1 MQHPIAKT
9 VSEFVYGG
17 DIDRA
22 ERALVSLADTE
33 GDRALALVID
43 ALPPRDVVAILRE
56 HDASKASV
64 ITTLIS
70 PRQFVA
76 AIALEKNYR
85 EKDGRHDALKGMI
98 NAAVFADESRTD
110 EMLEALGS
118 TEDGIEAL
126 ADYFTDRH
134 EELEHFL
141 REGSFDVF
149 ADEELDDVIAAAGDL
164 RDAEL
169 ADPRRSGVIDLS
181 EINDGDWRELAW
193 LLRCEHFDVFRDMI
207 ERLRTRRRKAL
218 AVPSKSASSEALE
231 DDEDDDDGDDVL

>member
-1 MQHPIAKT
+1 MHPIAKT

-17 DIDRA
+17 DIDKA
-22 ERALVSLADTE
+22 EHALVSLADTE

-43 ALPPRDVVAILRE
+43 ALPARDVVAILRE

-64 ITTLIS
+64 ISTLIS

-98 NAAVFADESRTD
+98 NAAVFSDEDRTD
-110 EMLEALGS
+110 EMIEALGS

-141 REGSFDVF
+141 REGSFGVF
-149 ADEELDDVIAAAGDL
+149 ADEELDDVIAASGDL
-164 RDAEL
+164 RDLEL
-169 ADPRRSGVIDLS
+169 ADPRRSVVVDLS
-181 EINDGDWRELAW
+181 EIDDGDWRELAW
-193 LLRCEHFDVFRDMI
+193 LLRCEHFDAFRDMI
-207 ERLRTRRRKAL
+207 ERLRSRRRRAL
-218 AVPSKSASSEALE
+218 AQPAKPAVRTEEAD
-231 DDEDDDDGDDVL
+231 DDEDDDGDDVL

>member
-1 MQHPIAKT
+1 MHPIAKT

-17 DIDRA
+17 DIDKA
-22 ERALVSLADTE
+22 EHALVSLADTE

-43 ALPPRDVVAILRE
+43 ALPARDVVAILRE

-64 ITTLIS
+64 ISTLIS

-98 NAAVFADESRTD
+98 NAAVFSDEDRTD
-110 EMLEALGS
+110 EMIEALGS

-149 ADEELDDVIAAAGDL
+149 ADEELDDVIAASGDL
-164 RDAEL
+164 RDLEL
-169 ADPRRSGVIDLS
+169 ADPRRSVAVDRS
-181 EINDGDWRELAW
+181 EIDDGDWRELAW
-193 LLRCEHFDVFRDMI
+193 LLRCEHFDAFRDMI
-207 ERLRTRRRKAL
+207 ERLRSRRRRAL
-218 AVPSKSASSEALE
+218 AQPPKPAVRAEEAD
-231 DDEDDDDGDDVL
+231 DDEDDDGDDVL